1 MAGRRPRRLRSAFG
15 AAFMGLLAV
24 GMTSFAPP
32 PARRGSGRPT
42 PADAVDSVVVRRM
55 DLDTTLLA
63 GGDLMPSK
71 QTTVTCEVED
81 VDRGAEGGGDAG
93 TLILSIV
100 SNGAVVKKG
109 DVLCVLDSSGFS
121 ERVRQAQIEVENA
134 RAEHRQ
140 VELTLETA
148 NAALREYRE
157 GLVRQRTKEF
167 ETRSAL
173 LDSDF
178 QHQRDYVAWADRML
192 VKGYYSRG
200 PVLSARQALDRIAH
214 ERSVTEHQFRVFRLF
229 TAPKEIRQLESE
241 IEGTQAS
248 LGFQSMRLKATE
260 ERLALLRK
268 QAENLTIRAPHDG
281 MVVHVPIFAW
291 RGHPLQAGLEVFQH
305 EELVFLPDLSQ
316 MEVEVAINETMG
328 PRVRVGTIA
337 EVRILSLPGR
347 RFSGKIV
354 SMQVLPRVIDKGWE
368 MTLYFYARVRLDQ
381 TPPGLLPFMSAEVRF
396 DTGRVENALVIPAEA
411 MTLADGRSCCY
422 VVGPSGVERR
432 AITIG
437 HSTTEFLEVT
447 DGLEEGEQVVLHPRP
462 TGPRGGR

>member
-1 MAGRRPRRLRSAFG
+1 MASRRPGRLRSAFG

-32 PARRGSGRPT
+32 TAHRGSGRPT
-42 PADAVDSVVVRRM
+42 PAHAVDSVVVRRM

-81 VDRGAEGGGDAG
+81 VDRGPLGGGDAG

-100 SNGAVVKKG
+100 PNGAAVKKG

-148 NAALREYRE
+148 KAALREYRE

-167 ETRSAL
+167 ETRCAL
-173 LDSDF
+173 LDSDL
-178 QHQRDYVAWADRML
+178 QRQRDYVAWADRML
-192 VKGYYSRG
+192 AKGYYSRG
-200 PVLSARQALDRIAH
+200 PVLSARQALERIAH
-214 ERSVTEHQFRVFRLF
+214 DRSVAEHESRVFRLF
-229 TAPKEIRQLESE
+229 TAPKEIRQLESQ

-248 LGFQSMRLKATE
+248 LGFQSMRLKTTE

-268 QAENLTIRAPHDG
+268 QAETFTIRAQHDG

-291 RGHPLQAGLEVFQH
+291 RGHPLQAGLEVFQN
-305 EELVFLPDLSQ
+305 EDLFFLPDLSQ
-316 MEVEVAINETMG
+316 MEVEVAIHESMG
-328 PRVRVGTIA
+328 PRVRVGTTA

-354 SMQVLPRVIDKGWE
+354 SMEWLPRVNYKGWE
-368 MTLYFYARVRLDQ
+368 MMPHFYARVRLDQ
-381 TPPGLLPFMSAEVRF
+381 TPPGLLPFMSAELRF

-411 MTLADGRSCCY
+411 MTMADGRRCCY
-422 VVGPSGVERR
+422 VVGPSGLERR

-437 HSTTEFLEVT
+437 RTTTGFLEVT
-447 DGLEEGEQVVLHPRP
+447 DGLEEGEQVVLHPGPAR
-462 TGPRGGR
+462 PRGDR